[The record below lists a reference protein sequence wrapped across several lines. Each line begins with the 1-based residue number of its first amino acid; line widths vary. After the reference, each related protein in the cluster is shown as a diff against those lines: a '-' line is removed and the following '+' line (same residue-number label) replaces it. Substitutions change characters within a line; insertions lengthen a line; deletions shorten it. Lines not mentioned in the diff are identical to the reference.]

1 MEASKKKPAGMGVRV
16 IKQQGD
22 MEPYTVFYDDRKPI
36 EKSDKS
42 EQLHIEEQVNA
53 SDWIVHPVD
62 MRGLKALVSNSTILP
77 QCIRAYKNN
86 IAGFGI
92 GVRYACD
99 CDKETDEMKAEWAE
113 LEEILELLNMDCM
126 AKEIFEDIIT
136 ARETYGI
143 AYAEVIRNVKGDVVQ
158 LEYIKDTPSI
168 DMTCPLEP
176 HIEVDFFHKGKAVKR
191 KKKFRKFRQ
200 SIGGKTVYFKEFG
213 DPRTMNK
220 TDGSYL
226 KEEDPPLSESMIA
239 NEIIDF
245 PLGDM
250 PYGEVRW
257 IGQVLTIDGNRR
269 AEVLNNNYFRKGR
282 HTPLMILI
290 KGGTLSDDSYEK
302 LQSYVNDIEGESGQH
317 SFLVLETDTLESGT
331 AMDEDKQPN
340 VEVKDLASI
349 LQKDELFQE
358 YQENGRKKT
367 QSAFL
372 LPDLYVGYTKD
383 FNRSTSQACIEVT
396 EKQVF
401 QPERE
406 SLGWTINKRLLN
418 GYRFRHVE
426 AYFME
431 PDVTDPDDVQKI
443 LNVTERAGGLTPN
456 VAKELTY
463 KTLGLDNEE
472 PYSGDWGDIPL
483 AYQKALTQAQQSSLL
498 QQQSVNTKTNEEP
511 AVGQNT
517 KPQPKAKVVTDDE
530 MSQLDDQIQKAESIG
545 ETADVIEV
553 LKSIRKALTEYEV
566 DGGADV

>member
-1 MEASKKKPAGMGVRV
+1 
-16 IKQQGD
+16 
-22 MEPYTVFYDDRKPI
+22 
-36 EKSDKS
+36 
-42 EQLHIEEQVNA
+42 
-53 SDWIVHPVD
+53 
-62 MRGLKALVSNSTILP
+62 
-77 QCIRAYKNN
+77 
-86 IAGFGI
+86 
-92 GVRYACD
+92 
-99 CDKETDEMKAEWAE
+99 
-113 LEEILELLNMDCM
+113 
-126 AKEIFEDIIT
+126 
-136 ARETYGI
+136 
-143 AYAEVIRNVKGDVVQ
+143 
-158 LEYIKDTPSI
+158 
-168 DMTCPLEP
+168 
-176 HIEVDFFHKGKAVKR
+176 
-191 KKKFRKFRQ
+191 
-200 SIGGKTVYFKEFG
+200 
-213 DPRTMNK
+213 
-220 TDGSYL
+220 
-226 KEEDPPLSESMIA
+226 
-239 NEIIDF
+239 
-245 PLGDM
+245 
-250 PYGEVRW
+250 
-257 IGQVLTIDGNRR
+257 
-269 AEVLNNNYFRKGR
+269 
-282 HTPLMILI
+282 MILI

>member
-226 KEEDPPLSESMIA
+226 KEEDPQLSESMIA